1 LIVGCGTSRLTE
13 ELVKDGYPN
22 VQSIDISYSA
32 IKLMQ
37 DTHKE
42 SNLVFKQMDVRNL
55 QYKDGSF
62 DCVIDKALLDALV
75 CGEGPKATA
84 T

>member
-1 LIVGCGTSRLTE
+1 MDTH
-13 ELVKDGYPN
+13 PN